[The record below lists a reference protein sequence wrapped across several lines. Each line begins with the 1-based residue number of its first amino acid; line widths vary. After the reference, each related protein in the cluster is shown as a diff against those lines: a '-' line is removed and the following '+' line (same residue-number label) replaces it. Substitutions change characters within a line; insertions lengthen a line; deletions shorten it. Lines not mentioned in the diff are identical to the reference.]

1 MTDSSQQPKGR
12 GRGLPALKAAI
23 NVLNVVKE
31 ATSNTP
37 AGPAV
42 VSVAALLTVILVSS
56 FPFRHDLPKA
66 HTQSGHDGQQR
77 GFR

>member
-1 MTDSSQQPKGR
+1 MIDSSQQPKGR

-23 NVLNVVKE
+23 NVLNIVKE

-42 VSVAALLTVILVSS
+42 VSVAALLTVIRVSS
-56 FPFRHDLPKA
+56 FPFRDEMPKT
-66 HTQSGHDGQQR
+66 HT
-77 GFR
+77 